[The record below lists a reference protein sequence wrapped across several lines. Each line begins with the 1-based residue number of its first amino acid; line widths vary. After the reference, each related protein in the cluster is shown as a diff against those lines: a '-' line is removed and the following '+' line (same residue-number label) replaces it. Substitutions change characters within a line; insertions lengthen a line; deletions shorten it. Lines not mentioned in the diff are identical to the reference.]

1 MPITF
6 ERTSGWTAFRRFAL
20 ISTLIGSLLIAPA
33 APIVFAQEADSSP
46 TPAGLPPSEIN
57 PAAPHVQTVAQG
69 VAGLDGPVV
78 WRVREVSLM
87 GTTAPEIGGFSF
99 VLQRTGTEI
108 IRNEQTGR
116 RTRLEV
122 GEAYFMSTGDAFVRT
137 AVGDDPVVAWIVE
150 MLAPNQP
157 ATLGLE
163 GGTVLLTTG
172 EISEYPAGSFDIEMA
187 RTVLLPDESIT
198 LPGQTGPALLLV
210 TSGRVQAAGEGGDDT
225 QTVSAG
231 TGELFSGS
239 ITVAN
244 EEAQAAVVVLVSVGE
259 AVEGAEV
266 PVTQAAPQ
274 VVAEPTPVPA
284 APDPTPVP
292 APTEIPMPVPTG
304 GDSDGDNLPDDQE
317 AIYGS
322 DPLNPDFDGDGIA
335 DGDEVYTYGTNPTSN
350 DTDGDGLLDGE
361 EVFGFGTNPLSSD
374 TDGDGLTD
382 ADEIYTY
389 GTNPTVFDTDGDG
402 VPDGEEVLIY
412 GTDPLDP
419 SSAP

>member
-1 MPITF
+1 MPFTTD
-6 ERTSGWTAFRRFAL
+6 RTNGWIRLRRFAL
-20 ISTLIGSLLIAPA
+20 ISTLISTLLFAP
-33 APIVFAQEADSSP
+33 VSGTLAQEADSSP
-46 TPAGLPPSEIN
+46 TPAALPPSEIN
-57 PAAPHVQTVAQG
+57 PAAPHLQTVAQG
-69 VAGLDGPVV
+69 IAGLDGPVV
-78 WRVREVSLM
+78 WRVREVSLI

-150 MLAPNQP
+150 MLAPDQP

-163 GGTVLLTTG
+163 GGTVLLTTE
-172 EISEYPAGSFDIEMA
+172 EITDYPAGSFDIEMM
-187 RTVLLPDESIT
+187 RTVVLPGESIT

-210 TSGRVQAAGEGGDDT
+210 TSGRVQAASEGEGEP

-231 TGELFSGS
+231 TGDLFSGS

-244 EEAQAAVVVLVSVGE
+244 NEAQAAVVVLVAVGE

-274 VVAEPTPVPA
+274 VVEPTPVPSQ
-284 APDPTPVP
+284 PEPTPVP
-292 APTEIPMPVPTG
+292 APTEIPTPAPSG

-317 AIYGS
+317 AVYGS
-322 DPLNPDFDGDGIA
+322 DPLNPDFDGDGLA
-335 DGDEVYTYGTNPTSN
+335 DGDEVYMYGTDPTSN
-350 DTDGDGLLDGE
+350 DTDGDGLIDGE

-374 TDGDGLTD
+374 SDGDGLID

-389 GTNPTVFDTDGDG
+389 GTNPTAFDTDGDG

-419 SSAP
+419 GSAP

>member
-1 MPITF
+1 MPFTTD
-6 ERTSGWTAFRRFAL
+6 RTNGWTRLRRFAL
-20 ISTLIGSLLIAPA
+20 ISTLISTLLLAPA
-33 APIVFAQEADSSP
+33 SGVLAQEADSSP

-57 PAAPHVQTVAQG
+57 PAAPHLQTVAQG
-69 VAGLDGPVV
+69 IAGLEGPVV

-137 AVGDDPVVAWIVE
+137 AIGDDPVVAWIVE
-150 MLAPNQP
+150 MLAPDQP

-163 GGTVLLTTG
+163 GGTVLLTTD
-172 EISEYPAGSFDIEMA
+172 EITDYPTGSFDIEMM
-187 RTVLLPDESIT
+187 RTVVMPGESIT

-210 TSGRVQAAGEGGDDT
+210 TSGRVQAASEGEGEA
-225 QTVSAG
+225 QPVSAG
-231 TGELFSGS
+231 TGNLFSGS

-244 EEAQAAVVVLVSVGE
+244 DEAQAAVVVLVSVGE

-274 VVAEPTPVPA
+274 VVEPTPVPA
-284 APDPTPVP
+284 QPDPTPVP
-292 APTEIPMPVPTG
+292 APTEVPAPAPTG

-317 AIYGS
+317 AVYGS
-322 DPLNPDFDGDGIA
+322 DPLNPDFDGDGLA
-335 DGDEVYTYGTNPTSN
+335 DGDEVYMYGTDPTSN
-350 DTDGDGLLDGE
+350 DTDGDGLIDGE

-374 TDGDGLTD
+374 SDGDGLID

-419 SSAP
+419 GSAP